1 LPSSFHIG
9 QIVGDYEVV
18 GVIGAGGMGSVY
30 KVRNVISDRCDAMK
44 VLLPDLRDSAELAE
58 RFLNEIKVLAGLSH
72 PNIASLYTALRVDN
86 QLLMVM
92 ELVDG
97 VTLEERIGSGAV
109 PVGQGLIYI
118 AQILS
123 ALSYAHQRGVIH
135 RDIKPANMAIHSDGR
150 VKLLDFGIARA
161 NREQHFTQAGMV
173 LGSLHYMSPEQIAG
187 KQADA
192 RSDLYSVGV
201 TLYRMAT
208 GKRPFDGDNALAIMR
223 AQSETAPIPPH
234 QINPAL
240 PETISGAILRSLAK
254 VPGERFQTA
263 DEFRRALDGAFSTDS
278 VETVL
283 LSATSTPSSSSRFH
297 GAVLSVLQKNLGVA
311 LGPIAGA
318 LVRKHSRSSETVGK
332 LCTALAGQISAEED
346 RRAFLISCEKE
357 LGLAILSDTQSG
369 LSQREATP
377 APRKETTAW
386 EPAVL
391 DSARRNLAKFIGP
404 LAGVVVS
411 RAARKAENLNE
422 LYSLL
427 SAEIKSEK
435 DRAEFL
441 ALSGRHSD

>member
-1 LPSSFHIG
+1 
-9 QIVGDYEVV
+9 
-18 GVIGAGGMGSVY
+18 MGSVY

-97 VTLEERIGSGAV
+97 VTLEEHINRGSI
-109 PVGQGLIYI
+109 PLDQSLIYI
-118 AQILS
+118 AQVLS
-123 ALSYAHQRGVIH
+123 ALSYAHHHGVIH

-161 NREQHFTQAGMV
+161 NQDQRFTQAGMV

-201 TLYRMAT
+201 TLYRMVT
-208 GKRPFDGDNALAIMR
+208 GKRPFDGDNSLAIMR
-223 AQSETAPIPPH
+223 AQSETPAIPPR

-240 PETISGAILRSLAK
+240 PETISAAILRSLAK
-254 VPGERFQTA
+254 APEERFQTA
-263 DEFRRALDGAFSTDS
+263 DEFRRALEGAYSSDAI
-278 VETVL
+278 ETVL
-283 LSATSTPSSSSRFH
+283 MATTPTPSSSRFH
-297 GAVLSVLQKNLGVA
+297 AAVLSVLQKNLGVA

-332 LCTALAGQISAEED
+332 IMHC
-346 RRAFLISCEKE
+346 
-357 LGLAILSDTQSG
+357 
-369 LSQREATP
+369 
-377 APRKETTAW
+377 
-386 EPAVL
+386 
-391 DSARRNLAKFIGP
+391 ARRTDLGGRGSP
-404 LAGVVVS
+404 CVPHRVRERTRTGHVQ
-411 RAARKAENLNE
+411 
-422 LYSLL
+422 
-427 SAEIKSEK
+427 
-435 DRAEFL
+435 
-441 ALSGRHSD
+441 RHSAHVQSERGDTCAAEGDGRLGAGPTRQRQAESGKVHRTAGKSGGRPRGAKSRKRKRIVLVAQR

>member
-1 LPSSFHIG
+1 
-9 QIVGDYEVV
+9 
-18 GVIGAGGMGSVY
+18 MGSVY

-97 VTLEERIGSGAV
+97 VTLEEHINRGSI
-109 PVGQGLIYI
+109 PLDQSLIYI
-118 AQILS
+118 AQVLS
-123 ALSYAHQRGVIH
+123 ALSYAHHHGVIH

-161 NREQHFTQAGMV
+161 NQDQRFTQAGMV

-201 TLYRMAT
+201 TLYRMVT
-208 GKRPFDGDNALAIMR
+208 GKRPFDGDNSLAIMR
-223 AQSETAPIPPH
+223 AQSETPAIPPR

-240 PETISGAILRSLAK
+240 PETISAAILRSLAK
-254 VPGERFQTA
+254 APEERFQTA
-263 DEFRRALDGAFSTDS
+263 DEFRRALEGAYSSDAI
-278 VETVL
+278 ETVL
-283 LSATSTPSSSSRFH
+283 MATTPTPSSSRFH
-297 GAVLSVLQKNLGVA
+297 AAVLSVLQKNLGVA

-332 LCTALAGQISAEED
+332 LCTALAEQISADED
-346 RRAFLISCEKE
+346 RRAFLIACEKE
-357 LGLAILSDTQSG
+357 LGPAMFSDTQRTFSP
-369 LSQREATP
+369 REVTP
-377 APRKETTAW
+377 APRKETVDW
-386 EPAVL
+386 EPALL
-391 DSARRNLAKFIGP
+391 DNARRNLAKFIGP
-404 LAGVVVS
+404 LAKVVVD
-411 RAARKAENLNE
+411 RAARKAANANE

-435 DRAEFL
+435 ERAEFL
-441 ALSGRHSD
+441 ALSARHSN